1 MLNDIFNIIKEVLK
15 MNIDFVPEW
24 MSKLDEEDMRFIKK
38 FVLASGSLKEIAKEY
53 NVTYPTIRL
62 RLDKVIQKIEL
73 GDSTEKDSYISLIKG
88 LTLEEKLDFETGM
101 MLISQY
107 KKVKEKN

>member
-1 MLNDIFNIIKEVLK
+1 
-15 MNIDFVPEW
+15 MNRAYVPDW
-24 MSKLDEEDMRFIKK
+24 MSKLDEEDFNFIKK

-53 NVTYPTIRL
+53 DVTYPTIRL

-73 GDSTEKDSYISLIKG
+73 GQSLETDSYISLIKA
-88 LTLEEKLDFETGM
+88 LTLEDKLDIETGM

-107 KKVKEKN
+107 KETKERNLWQI